1 MGQRRIRQRQREQR
15 RHQFKWRAH
24 RGVVAERCDPSP
36 VQRNRCA
43 VLPLPRLHRRLPLA
57 LPQHSARG
65 PCHDAALAG
74 AAGGRHQPES
84 LNQPPLQEARH
95 KEKGAKIMK
104 GMTRRKW
111 LAAAGVTTAAVGAN
125 SLFAQEATPASTH
138 HYDFKK
144 ISPRELI
151 QRRHLPNVEL
161 ITQDNQKVHFY
172 TDLVKDRR
180 VVIQF
185 MFARCKDICPVI
197 THHLAEVQRI
207 LKDRVGR
214 DIFFYSITL
223 SPEED
228 SPQDLKAFAKKHGVG
243 PGWTFLTGKPDDILL
258 LRKSL
263 GFFYNDPKEDADRNN
278 HSGMVVVGT
287 EPLMRW
293 AMCQGGAR
301 PEWIATVI
309 RTEMDAPF
317 KGAVNGIRQTDPAV
331 RLNTKEATNG
341 TAPAAHVHR
350 MK

>member
-1 MGQRRIRQRQREQR
+1 M
-15 RHQFKWRAH
+15 
-24 RGVVAERCDPSP
+24 
-36 VQRNRCA
+36 
-43 VLPLPRLHRRLPLA
+43 
-57 LPQHSARG
+57 
-65 PCHDAALAG
+65 
-74 AAGGRHQPES
+74 
-84 LNQPPLQEARH
+84 
-95 KEKGAKIMK
+95 AK
-104 GMTRRKW
+104 MTRRNW
-111 LAAAGVTTAAVGAN
+111 LVAAGATTAAVGATGLAGTRT
-125 SLFAQEATPASTH
+125 LFAQEATPASKH
-138 HYDFKK
+138 NYDFKK

-151 QRRHLPNVEL
+151 QQRHLPNVEL

-197 THHLAEVQRI
+197 TNLVEVQRL
-207 LKDRVGR
+207 LKGRVGS

-228 SPQDLKAFAKKHGVG
+228 SPRDLKAFAKKHGVG

-293 AMCQGGAR
+293 AMCQGGAK

-309 RTEMDAPF
+309 QTEADAPF
-317 KGAVNGIRQTDPAV
+317 KGSVDGIRQPDAAV
-331 RLNTKEATNG
+331 RLKA
-341 TAPAAHVHR
+341 AP
-350 MK
+350 

>member
-1 MGQRRIRQRQREQR
+1 M
-15 RHQFKWRAH
+15 
-24 RGVVAERCDPSP
+24 
-36 VQRNRCA
+36 
-43 VLPLPRLHRRLPLA
+43 
-57 LPQHSARG
+57 
-65 PCHDAALAG
+65 
-74 AAGGRHQPES
+74 
-84 LNQPPLQEARH
+84 
-95 KEKGAKIMK
+95 AK
-104 GMTRRKW
+104 MTRRNW
-111 LAAAGVTTAAVGAN
+111 MVAAGATTAAVGVTGLAETAT
-125 SLFAQEATPASTH
+125 LFGQEATPASKH
-138 HYDFKK
+138 NYNFKN

-172 TDLVKDRR
+172 NDLVKDRR

-197 THHLAEVQRI
+197 THHLVEVQNI
-207 LKDRVGR
+207 LKGRVGR

-228 SPQDLKAFAKKHGVG
+228 SPRDLKAYAKMHGVG
-243 PGWTFLTGKPDDILL
+243 PGWTFLTGKADDILL

-293 AMCQGGAR
+293 AMCQGGAD
-301 PEWIATVI
+301 PKWIATVI
-309 RTEMDAPF
+309 QTEADAPLT
-317 KGAVNGIRQTDPAV
+317 GSVDGIRQIDPAV
-331 RLNTKEATNG
+331 RIEKKEPMNAA
-341 TAPAAHVHR
+341 APAGHVHK